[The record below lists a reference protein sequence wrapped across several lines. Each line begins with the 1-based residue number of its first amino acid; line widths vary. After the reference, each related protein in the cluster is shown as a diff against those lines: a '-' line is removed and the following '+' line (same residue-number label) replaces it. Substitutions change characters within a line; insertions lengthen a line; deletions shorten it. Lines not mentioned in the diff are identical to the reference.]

1 MTRWTIQGVKK
12 QHLKN
17 IAEQVLIEI
26 SPHLDVDLEPE
37 ETEENDDEEILEFL
51 INEGL
56 RPSAA
61 EDLTTAFRRIRLLA
75 KYYYSNCNW
84 EDIREHETRTFLIIP
99 LLLAL
104 GWAEQQLKIEL
115 TTKNRKRADIACF
128 NKPYYRINSKQTNDD
143 DCVLIIESKGFHQG
157 LDYAPEQAIDYAKHF
172 PNCHVAVVSNGY
184 CYKTYTREKNG
195 NFSTNPSAYL
205 NLLKPKKRYPLDPKN
220 VAGSLDVL
228 RILLPNY

>member
-84 EDIREHETRTFLIIP
+84 EDIREHETRTF
-99 LLLAL
+99 
-104 GWAEQQLKIEL
+104 
-115 TTKNRKRADIACF
+115 
-128 NKPYYRINSKQTNDD
+128 
-143 DCVLIIESKGFHQG
+143 
-157 LDYAPEQAIDYAKHF
+157 
-172 PNCHVAVVSNGY
+172 
-184 CYKTYTREKNG
+184 
-195 NFSTNPSAYL
+195 
-205 NLLKPKKRYPLDPKN
+205 
-220 VAGSLDVL
+220 
-228 RILLPNY
+228 